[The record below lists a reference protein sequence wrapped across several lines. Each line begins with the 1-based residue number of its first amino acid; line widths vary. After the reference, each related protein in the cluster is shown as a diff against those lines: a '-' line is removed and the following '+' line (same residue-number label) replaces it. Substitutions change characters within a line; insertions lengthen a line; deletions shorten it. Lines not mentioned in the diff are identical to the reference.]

1 MTDRN
6 GGLESI
12 EGRTGTLFLVAG
24 TLFIA
29 FAAMWGVEAVTN
41 RSAPK
46 NVFGPAGFAFAFVGM
61 LGLYPAL
68 SERSRRLAQF
78 GAIVAIVGGAGAA
91 ANSVWYIGWW
101 VVPAVVPDPS
111 TSVLVG
117 GMVGGM
123 ILGQFLGYTTF
134 GVASLRAG
142 VHSRT
147 VGLLLVAVPTVLVV
161 MIVTVATG
169 YDSSGSA
176 TVLGSVQALIHLA
189 IGYTLRTESIPTE
202 HGDPSVEPTAE

>member
-6 GGLESI
+6 KVLELI
-12 EGRTGTLFLVAG
+12 EARTGTLFLVAG
-24 TLFIA
+24 ALFIA
-29 FAAMWGVEAVTN
+29 FAAMWGVEAFMN

-46 NVFGPAGFAFAFVGM
+46 NIFGPAGFAFAFVGM

-68 SERSRRLAQF
+68 SGQSRRLARF
-78 GAIVAIVGGAGAA
+78 GAIIAIVGGVGAA
-91 ANSVWYIGWW
+91 ANSVWYVGWW
-101 VVPAVVPDPS
+101 VLPAVVPDPS

-117 GMVGGM
+117 GMVGAM
-123 ILGQFLGYTTF
+123 VLGQFLGYTSF

-147 VGLLLVAVPTVLVV
+147 VGLLLVAVPTVLAV

-169 YDSSGSA
+169 YDSAGNA
-176 TVLGSVQALIHLA
+176 AVLGSVQALIHLA
-189 IGYTLRTESIPTE
+189 IGYTLRTGSIPTD
-202 HGDPSVEPTAE
+202 HGEPSVEPTTE